1 MRANGAWDK
10 ALNKP
15 EKLGILSNAETKL
28 NVVNAMADLMETTPL
43 EKLTVSQ
50 ICKASGISRSSFYR
64 CFEDK
69 YAVAQWHIQFVH
81 LNGVDQIGRT
91 LSWYEGYFRTEADFV
106 KYKRFY
112 AGASKKSD

>member
-1 MRANGAWDK
+1 MQANGAWDK

-28 NVVNAMADLMETTPL
+28 DVVNAMADLMETTPL

-69 YAVAQWHIQFVH
+69 YAVAQWHI
-81 LNGVDQIGRT
+81 
-91 LSWYEGYFRTEADFV
+91 
-106 KYKRFY
+106 
-112 AGASKKSD
+112 